1 MTLSELQSSHS
12 SETENY
18 YELCVGYNAEESR
31 CDLFQHSPG
40 RMKKTIKSTGNNT
53 IKFSD
58 KTK

>member
-1 MTLSELQSSHS
+1 VTLSELQSSGS
-12 SETENY
+12 SERENY
-18 YELCVGYNAEESR
+18 YQLCVGYYAEESS

-40 RMKKTIKSTGNNT
+40 GIKKTVKS